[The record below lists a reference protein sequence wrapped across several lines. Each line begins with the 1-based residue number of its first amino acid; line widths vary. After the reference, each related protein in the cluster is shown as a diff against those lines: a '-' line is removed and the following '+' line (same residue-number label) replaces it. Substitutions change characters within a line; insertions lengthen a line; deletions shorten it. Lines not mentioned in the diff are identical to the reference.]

1 MDSFVGLLRICV
13 KRGVNLAV
21 RDVRTSD
28 PYVVVKLGKQVGSLT
43 LLNFVAVSFSVNFV
57 ESFSRFLLSYVWGL
71 KGLESKTIHRILVL
85 IFLG

>member
-28 PYVVVKLGKQVGSLT
+28 PYVVVKLGKQVGSP
-43 LLNFVAVSFSVNFV
+43 FPSSSVP
-57 ESFSRFLLSYVWGL
+57 LPC
-71 KGLESKTIHRILVL
+71 L
-85 IFLG
+85 IS